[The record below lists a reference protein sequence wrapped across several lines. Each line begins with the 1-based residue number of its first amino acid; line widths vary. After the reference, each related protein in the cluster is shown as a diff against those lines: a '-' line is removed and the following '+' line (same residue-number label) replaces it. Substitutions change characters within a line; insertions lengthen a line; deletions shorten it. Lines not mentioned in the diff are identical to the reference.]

1 MAHRSRL
8 VGGFF
13 RASDHILL
21 RDRLD
26 PEARRKIGQV
36 RDDGDKRTAGINL
49 VPALANLPVEMRDYG
64 DEQVRRFFA
73 PKSFEQI
80 YQRPV
85 KYADGGLENA
95 QEIRAAKGPA
105 VLQQDIV
112 LLLYTNPGEFAQ
124 NVQPVRQVLELDEFD
139 LPVTLLLGNYRL

>member
-1 MAHRSRL
+1 L
-8 VGGFF
+8 
-13 RASDHILL
+13 
-21 RDRLD
+21 
-26 PEARRKIGQV
+26 Q
-36 RDDGDKRTAGINL
+36 
-49 VPALANLPVEMRDYG
+49 
-64 DEQVRRFFA
+64 
-73 PKSFEQI
+73 
-80 YQRPV
+80 
-85 KYADGGLENA
+85 NA